1 MIILLIA
8 KYLNFY
14 DLPMFIQC
22 YKNINFIHAVFNV
35 LLFLPGWIIRNLD
48 TTSIGTNIN
57 SKTLVHII
65 LVIYFDRNAM
75 VTLILKPVC
84 NVKLKLWY

>member
-35 LLFLPGWIIRNLD
+35 LLFLPG
-48 TTSIGTNIN
+48 
-57 SKTLVHII
+57 
-65 LVIYFDRNAM
+65 
-75 VTLILKPVC
+75 
-84 NVKLKLWY
+84 